1 MIVYATLNDD
11 STELFK
17 GSIDECLRYC
27 ERELIE
33 PSRWDSVNILKDSGE
48 IVKRVIKYGKR
59 LEKKTVQR

>member
-1 MIVYATLNDD
+1 MIVYATLNDN
-11 STELFK
+11 SAELFK

-48 IVKRVIKYGKR
+48 IVRRVIKYGER
-59 LEKKTVQR
+59 V